1 MDISDH
7 LTQFVILEGFIKEH
21 SVWEIN
27 MYKRDFSDFNGREFE
42 EVVINGI
49 NWEEICMLPFNDA
62 NVSFKLFYDSI
73 NFHLNEMAPY
83 KKVTQNEFRLMLK
96 PWITKDI
103 LRSCDERDS
112 LLNDIRLESNP
123 VKIESLHVEYKLSRN
138 KITQAKRNSKK
149 SHYASYFENNKM
161 KSSDIWKGIRS
172 LVNIKPSKTS
182 NIKLMD
188 ENENLIS
195 DPWKIANIFN
205 DHFATIGSNVQ
216 QKIPIERGNFKDYL
230 NKRDVNGNI

>member
-1 MDISDH
+1 
-7 LTQFVILEGFIKEH
+7 
-21 SVWEIN
+21 
-27 MYKRDFSDFNGREFE
+27 
-42 EVVINGI
+42 
-49 NWEEICMLPFNDA
+49 
-62 NVSFKLFYDSI
+62 
-73 NFHLNEMAPY
+73 MAPY
-83 KKVTQNEFRLMLK
+83 KKVTQKEFRLMLK

-112 LLNDIRLESNP
+112 
-123 VKIESLHVEYKLSRN
+123 VKIESLHVEYKLLCN
-138 KITQAKRNSKK
+138 KIAQAKQKK
-149 SHYASYFENNKM
+149 SHYVSQM

-195 DPWKIANIFN
+195 DPRKIANIFN

-216 QKIPIERGNFKDYL
+216 QKIPIERGNFKDST
-230 NKRDVNGNI
+230 NGMLMAIYTLIPMEVHFFLDLQFLLKSQKSSIHWISPNPQVLMEYQSFY